1 MDYESMSKEAL
12 KKLAKEKN
20 MKGYSTMTKPQLV
33 ELLKANENTA
43 SVLAAPQ
50 SAGVKEPKTGREEGR
65 ASDESQR
72 ERRAIQEAA
81 EVRPN
86 QSEQSRTLNQA
97 SRRGRLPGRKPVQ
110 RQVEAS
116 RPD

>member
-50 SAGVKEPKTGREEGR
+50 SAGVKEPKTGREETGR
-65 ASDESQR
+65 R